1 MGHEWYAYTI
11 NDKYVADY
19 CNIPIMDVE
28 ELGLVEY
35 LCYLRDAT
43 IMMLSRTQDGQKYLK
58 NAWRIKQTAPDRQKL
73 REKYNK

>member
-1 MGHEWYAYTI
+1 
-11 NDKYVADY
+11 
-19 CNIPIMDVE
+19 MDVE